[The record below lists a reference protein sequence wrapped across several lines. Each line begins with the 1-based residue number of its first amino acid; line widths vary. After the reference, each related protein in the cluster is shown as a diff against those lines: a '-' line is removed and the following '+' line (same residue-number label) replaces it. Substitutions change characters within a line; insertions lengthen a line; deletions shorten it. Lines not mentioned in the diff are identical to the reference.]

1 MQMNMA
7 NNPNQQQPQQ
17 PQQPRPDVPTSWIIE
32 DDVPQ
37 SMIDLGKEIQE
48 FVDFLESL
56 WISN

>member
-1 MQMNMA
+1 LA
-7 NNPNQQQPQQ
+7 YQQRLAAEALAA
-17 PQQPRPDVPTSWIIE
+17 RPDVPTSWIIE

-48 FVDFLESL
+48 FVDYLKSL